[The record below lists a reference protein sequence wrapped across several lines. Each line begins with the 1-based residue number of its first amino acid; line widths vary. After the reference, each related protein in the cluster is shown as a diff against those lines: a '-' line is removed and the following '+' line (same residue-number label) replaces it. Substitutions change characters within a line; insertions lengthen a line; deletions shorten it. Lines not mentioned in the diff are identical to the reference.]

1 MSDIMVKQLAKTV
14 GAPVDMLLKQLQ
26 DAGINVKGAEDS
38 ITNAEKLKLL
48 QYIQGLTKKATIAKN
63 AGNKKLGLKRRDNG
77 ALSGSRKQTAGKMVN
92 VAVRRKKMALNA
104 GKAVATAAT
113 ATSMNTPNYGSRS
126 ALLAKQLDAERK
138 AREQANLS
146 RQTAMKTAPK
156 KPTAPKTAKNT
167 TVEAEA
173 VKEKAPQEADAKAKE
188 TQTQAVKKATPP
200 TKTSNTTDVTA
211 QKPTATD
218 IGKPKATPAIPSQTG
233 VKKPISSKSPQH
245 AAQGILAKKPVAKTD
260 VKKPVVTKPTL
271 RKTATTSKPAHKP
284 NVVRKPTT
292 AVKAKTAQTPT
303 PAVRPPTLT
312 SRLSLLNLGGGKE
325 RREAV
330 AAKAKEEAS
339 SLLKRR
345 PSRKIIKAAVK
356 PAEKPTTE
364 KKVVKPVAKAKPAAK
379 TDDKKKQPKR
389 LRNVGG
395 APLHL
400 AGNKSKAKRRGRK
413 ARRQQQSVQ
422 IDDTKHQFEKPTAPV
437 VREIE
442 IPELIVVGDLAKEL
456 KVQAI
461 DIIKVMMGMGVMA
474 TINQTLDQDTAILV
488 VEEMGHKAKPLADV
502 SDEAQV
508 AHIIDNAE
516 YELFPRPPVVTIM
529 GHVDHGKTSLLDYIR
544 ESRVTAGEAGGI
556 TQHIGA
562 YHVETDSGVITFLD
576 TPGHAAFSEMRA
588 RGAGATDVVIIVVAA
603 DDGVM
608 PQTKEAIK
616 HTRAAGV
623 PMIVAINKIDKDGAD
638 PERVKNELSQYEV
651 VPEEWGGDDVFVNVS
666 AQTGEGIDSLLENI
680 SLVAEILELKA
691 PIEGAAKGSVVEA
704 SIEKGRGAVAT
715 VLVQSGTL
723 SKGDFVLSGK
733 EYGRVRALF
742 NENGKP
748 IKSAGPSIP
757 VSVLGLSG
765 APMAGDSCL
774 VVSDERRAKEI
785 AEARRQQEKD
795 SLFAVQQAAKLD
807 AMFSKMK
814 DGEKLEVPVLLKAD
828 VQGSIEALRGSL
840 LNLSTDEVIVK
851 IISSG
856 VGGFNETDVNLAIAS
871 GAAMI
876 GFNVRADASAKRIA
890 SESGAE
896 IRYYSIIYEI
906 IDDVR
911 DAMSGLLAPELREEF
926 VGLAEVK
933 EVFRSSSFGAAAGC
947 LVMDGTVKQG
957 LQIRVLRDNVVVFEG
972 ELESLRRHKD
982 LVTEVV
988 SGTECGIAVKNYNDI
1003 EEGDQ
1008 IECFKRTEVA
1018 RTLLK
1023 D

>member
-26 DAGINVKGAEDS
+26 DAGVNVKNASDS

-48 QYIQGLTKKATIAKN
+48 QYIQKLKKKSVASN
-63 AGNKKLGLKRRDNG
+63 SAGNKKLGLKRRENG
-77 ALSGSRKQTAGKMVN
+77 VLNVSSSRGETNHTTVN
-92 VAVRRKKMALNA
+92 VAVRRKKVGLKTGQSTTQN
-104 GKAVATAAT
+104 TP
-113 ATSMNTPNYGSRS
+113 ATSGVVAQAQSRS
-126 ALLAKQLDAERK
+126 ALLAQQLDAERK
-138 AREQANLS
+138 ARETANLS
-146 RQTAMKTAPK
+146 RQTAMKTVAKKVIPPAEKKAPIAKKPALTAAKKETTTQTTQAKTSSKVTTASNKVSKTQAKQQTAKKIVASTTPAKTTQVTKRTVKNTPKTGVKTPLRKTIAAKKPATTRPSATTTNTRKKAPVRKAPIAK
-156 KPTAPKTAKNT
+156 KPT
-167 TVEAEA
+167 
-173 VKEKAPQEADAKAKE
+173 
-188 TQTQAVKKATPP
+188 
-200 TKTSNTTDVTA
+200 TSV
-211 QKPTATD
+211 
-218 IGKPKATPAIPSQTG
+218 
-233 VKKPISSKSPQH
+233 
-245 AAQGILAKKPVAKTD
+245 
-260 VKKPVVTKPTL
+260 
-271 RKTATTSKPAHKP
+271 KP
-284 NVVRKPTT
+284 NVG
-292 AVKAKTAQTPT
+292 KAKSKVIKRPVVATP
-303 PAVRPPTLT
+303 VPPKPSTLT
-312 SRLSLLNLGGGKE
+312 SRLGLLNLGGGKE
-325 RREAV
+325 RRDAV

-345 PSRKIIKAAVK
+345 PSRKIVKAAPVV
-356 PAEKPTTE
+356 AE
-364 KKVVKPVAKAKPAAK
+364 KKVAKPEATKAKPADKKANAN
-379 TDDKKKQPKR
+379 KKKQPKR
-389 LRNVGG
+389 LRNTG
-395 APLHL
+395 ATPLHL
-400 AGNKSKAKRRGRK
+400 AGAKSKNKRKGK
-413 ARRQQQSVQ
+413 KSRRQLRNVQ
-422 IDDTKHQFEKPTAPV
+422 IDDSKHQFEKPTAPV
-437 VREIE
+437 VREVE

-456 KVQAI
+456 KVQGI
-461 DIIKVMMGMGVMA
+461 EVIKVMMGMGVMA

-508 AHIIDNAE
+508 AKIVDDSNE
-516 YELFPRPPVVTIM
+516 YGLFPRPPVVTIM

-562 YHVETDSGVITFLD
+562 YHVETDNGVISFLD

-588 RGAGATDVVIIVVAA
+588 RGANATDIVIIVVAA

-608 PQTKEAIK
+608 PQTKEAIE

-623 PMIVAINKIDKDGAD
+623 PMIVAINKIDKESAD
-638 PERVKNELSQYEV
+638 PDRVKNELSQYDV
-651 VPEEWGGDDVFVNVS
+651 VPEDWGGDDVFINVS
-666 AQTGEGIDSLLENI
+666 AHSGEGIESLLENI

-691 PIEGAAKGSVVEA
+691 PLEGAAKGTVVEA

-715 VLVQSGTL
+715 VMVQSGTL
-723 SKGDFVLSGK
+723 NKGDFVLSGK

-742 NENGKP
+742 DENGKAT
-748 IKSAGPSIP
+748 KSAGPSIP

-765 APMAGDSCL
+765 APMAGDECL
-774 VVSDERRAKEI
+774 VVSDERKAKEI

-795 SLFAVQQAAKLD
+795 SLFAAQQAAKLD
-807 AMFSKMK
+807 AMFSQMK
-814 DGEKLEVPVLLKAD
+814 EGEKLEVPVLLKAD
-828 VQGSIEALRGSL
+828 VQGSIEALRASL
-840 LNLSTDEVIVK
+840 LKLSTDEVTVK
-851 IISSG
+851 IVASG
-856 VGGFNETDVNLAIAS
+856 VGGFNETDVNLALAS
-871 GAAMI
+871 GATLI

-906 IDDVR
+906 IDDIR

-957 LQIRVLRDNVVVFEG
+957 LPIRILRDNVVVFEG

-982 LVTEVV
+982 LVSEVV

-1003 EEGDQ
+1003 QVGDQ

-1018 RTLLK
+1018 RTL
-1023 D
+1023 

>member
-48 QYIQGLTKKATIAKN
+48 QYIQGLTKKATLAKN

-77 ALSGSRKQTAGKMVN
+77 ALSGARKQTAGKMVS

-104 GKAVATAAT
+104 AKAVATTAAT
-113 ATSMNTPNYGSRS
+113 ATSATSPNYNSRS

-146 RQTAMKTAPK
+146 QKTAMKTAPK
-156 KPTAPKTAKNT
+156 KPAAPKVAKSTTAET
-167 TVEAEA
+167 EA
-173 VKEKAPQEADAKAKE
+173 VKEKAPQEADAKAKN
-188 TQTQAVKKATPP
+188 TQTSVGKTVTPQTQATN
-200 TKTSNTTDVTA
+200 KTNITA
-211 QKPTATD
+211 KKPTTTATET
-218 IGKPKATPAIPSQTG
+218 PKTKPAISAKPSQTG
-233 VKKPISSKSPQH
+233 VKKPM
-245 AAQGILAKKPVAKTD
+245 GAKKPVTNPTARRPVAAKP
-260 VKKPVVTKPTL
+260 KPKPTL
-271 RKTATTSKPAHKP
+271 RKTATTPKSARKP

-292 AVKAKTAQTPT
+292 PAKAVATP
-303 PAVRPPTLT
+303 VRPPTLT

-345 PSRKIIKAAVK
+345 PSRKIVKAAVK
-356 PAEKPTTE
+356 PVVKPAVA
-364 KKVVKPVAKAKPAAK
+364 KKVVKPAVKAKPAAK

-400 AGNKSKAKRRGRK
+400 AGNKSKAKRKGRK

-422 IDDTKHQFEKPTAPV
+422 IDDTKHQFEKPTAPM

-508 AHIIDNAE
+508 AKIIDDVE

-562 YHVETDSGVITFLD
+562 YHVETDNGVISFLD

-588 RGAGATDVVIIVVAA
+588 RGASATDVVIIVVAA

-623 PMIVAINKIDKDGAD
+623 PMIVAINKIDKDSAD
-638 PERVKNELSQYEV
+638 PDRVKNELSQYEV
-651 VPEEWGGDDVFVNVS
+651 VSEEWGGDDVFVNVS
-666 AQTGEGIDSLLENI
+666 AHTGEGVDSLLENI

-704 SIEKGRGAVAT
+704 SVEKGRGAVAT
-715 VLVQSGTL
+715 VMVQSGTL
-723 SKGDFVLSGK
+723 NKGDFVLSGK

-742 NENGKP
+742 NESGKP

-765 APMAGDSCL
+765 APMAGDAFL
-774 VVSDERRAKEI
+774 VVSDERKAKEI

-795 SLFAVQQAAKLD
+795 SLFAAQQAAKLD

-828 VQGSIEALRGSL
+828 VQGSIEALRNSL
-840 LNLSTDEVIVK
+840 LKLSTDEVIVK

-906 IDDVR
+906 IDDIR

-947 LVMDGTVKQG
+947 LIMDGTVKQG

-1003 EEGDQ
+1003 HEGDQ
-1008 IECFKRTEVA
+1008 IECFRRTEVA
-1018 RTLLK
+1018 RTLSK

>member
-26 DAGINVKGAEDS
+26 DAGVNVKNASDS

-48 QYIQGLTKKATIAKN
+48 QHIQRLKKKTATAN
-63 AGNKKLGLKRRDNG
+63 SAENKKLGLKRRENG
-77 ALSGSRKQTAGKMVN
+77 VLNVSGSRGETTGKTVN
-92 VAVRRKKMALNA
+92 IAVRRKKVASKA
-104 GKAVATAAT
+104 GQTAAG
-113 ATSMNTPNYGSRS
+113 ATSTGSTAVNYTAQSRS
-126 ALLAKQLDAERK
+126 ALLAKQLDTERK
-138 AREQANLS
+138 AREQANIA
-146 RQTAMKTAPK
+146 RQTAM
-156 KPTAPKTAKNT
+156 
-167 TVEAEA
+167 E
-173 VKEKAPQEADAKAKE
+173 AKAAARKAKPL
-188 TQTQAVKKATPP
+188 AVKKVVIATTDTAVKKTTEKQQP
-200 TKTSNTTDVTA
+200 TPATQSTQNVNAKKAVTTTSSVNVVKPATAKVQTTAKTSV
-211 QKPTATD
+211 QKPAVN
-218 IGKPKATPAIPSQTG
+218 KP
-233 VKKPISSKSPQH
+233 SSRPTS
-245 AAQGILAKKPVAKTD
+245 AKKPVRTT
-260 VKKPVVTKPTL
+260 PV
-271 RKTATTSKPAHKP
+271 RKTNRAK
-284 NVVRKPTT
+284 KPTT
-292 AVKAKTAQTPT
+292 PVKSNAANITKSKAVQRPATALTP
-303 PAVRPPTLT
+303 PRPTLT

-325 RREAV
+325 RRDAV

-345 PSRKIIKAAVK
+345 PSRKIVKAPVVV
-356 PAEKPTTE
+356 E
-364 KKVVKPVAKAKPAAK
+364 KKVIKPAAVTKAKPVEKKA
-379 TDDKKKQPKR
+379 DDNKKKQPKR
-389 LRNVGG
+389 LRNTG
-395 APLHL
+395 ATPLHL
-400 AGNKSKAKRRGRK
+400 AGAKGKNKRK
-413 ARRQQQSVQ
+413 GKKSRRQLRNIQ
-422 IDDTKHQFEKPTAPV
+422 IDDSKHQFEKPTAPV
-437 VREIE
+437 VREVE

-456 KVQAI
+456 RVQGI
-461 DIIKVMMGMGVMA
+461 EVIKVMMGMGVMA

-488 VEEMGHKAKPLADV
+488 VEEMGHKARPLADV

-508 AHIIDNAE
+508 AKIIEDNTH
-516 YELFPRPPVVTIM
+516 ELFPRPPVVTIM

-544 ESRVTAGEAGGI
+544 KSRVTAGEAGGI

-562 YHVETDSGVITFLD
+562 YHVETANGVISFLD

-588 RGAGATDVVIIVVAA
+588 RGANATDIVIIVVAA

-623 PMIVAINKIDKDGAD
+623 PMIVAINKIDKDSAD

-651 VPEEWGGDDVFVNVS
+651 VPEDWGGEDVFVNVS
-666 AQTGEGIDSLLENI
+666 AHTGEGIDNLLESI
-680 SLVAEILELKA
+680 SLVSEILELKA
-691 PIEGAAKGSVVEA
+691 PLEGAAKGTVIEA

-715 VLVQSGTL
+715 VMVQSGTL
-723 SKGDFVLSGK
+723 NKGDFILSGK

-765 APMAGDSCL
+765 APMAGDECL
-774 VVSDERRAKEI
+774 VVFDERRAKEI

-795 SLFAVQQAAKLD
+795 SLFAAQQAAKLD

-840 LNLSTDEVIVK
+840 LKLSTDEVIVK

-871 GAAMI
+871 GAALI

-890 SESGAE
+890 AESGAE

-906 IDDVR
+906 IDDIR

-957 LQIRVLRDNVVVFEG
+957 LPIRVLRDNVVVFEG

-982 LVTEVV
+982 LVTEVL
-988 SGTECGIAVKNYNDI
+988 SGTECGIAVKDYHDI
-1003 EEGDQ
+1003 QEGDQ

-1018 RTLLK
+1018 RTL
-1023 D
+1023 